1 MINSKVLAI
10 IIILICT
17 VIVGLIVA
25 FIRLYK
31 PKTKEVIEEDEF
43 EEEIF
48 KEETVVINTELP
60 KDFDI
65 DEFEYEVKD
74 LYIKLQEYFSKL
86 DYENIKNI
94 LDTDIY
100 NQYESQMKHLEKNNK
115 RSVRENIEYVDFKI
129 NDYDNNSVK
138 VSIGVLEDKYTKYLD
153 NDNYRTFSYENYYE
167 LIITSRNNKYI
178 INNLKLLYSH
188 SKKR

>member
-1 MINSKVLAI
+1 MLNSKILAI

-17 VIVGLIVA
+17 VIVGCIVA

-31 PKTKEVIEEDEF
+31 PKEKEIIEE
-43 EEEIF
+43 EEEIEEEPE
-48 KEETVVINTELP
+48 EETVIINTELP

-74 LYIKLQEYFSKL
+74 LYVKLQKYFSEL
-86 DYENIKNI
+86 DYENIKYI
-94 LDTDIY
+94 LDNDIY

-129 NDYDNNSVK
+129 NDYENNSVK

-153 NDNYRTFSYENYYE
+153 NDNYRPMSYENYYE
-167 LIITSRNNKYI
+167 LIIVSRDNKYI
-178 INNLKLLYSH
+178 INSLNLLYSH

>member
-1 MINSKVLAI
+1 MLNSKILAI

-17 VIVGLIVA
+17 VIVGGIVA

-31 PKTKEVIEEDEF
+31 PKEKEIIEE
-43 EEEIF
+43 EEEIEEEPE
-48 KEETVVINTELP
+48 KETVAINTELP

-74 LYIKLQEYFSKL
+74 LYVKLQKYFSEL

-94 LDTDIY
+94 LDNDIY

-129 NDYDNNSVK
+129 NDYENNSVK

-153 NDNYRTFSYENYYE
+153 NDNYRPMSYENYYE
-167 LIITSRNNKYI
+167 LIIVSRDNKYI
-178 INNLKLLYSH
+178 INSLNLLYSH